1 MKDIKSLFEAAKNS
15 GTENDILS
23 YTEAIQESLKTPA
36 DYISNIEYIISSN
49 IGLGTYKEFAKAYG
63 TSIPMHDKVSALVE
77 ECANRLGRF
86 GVENN
91 EYNAVLESLNEF
103 RKKYAACFAMY
114 EYYAPEDVRD
124 YNRAYYAFNENGV
137 QQSRLL
143 AGMVKAYGE
152 AAIADAIIVADR
164 ISPAAVDA
172 VLEYVIKKDDRVL
185 NEWTYMCAKDMTCST
200 DKLNALK
207 ENSVSSVVESM
218 NARHLKQF
226 RESVIANN
234 NEAEYDYTES
244 EISAIKDLIALKEYT
259 LTCADE
265 LGLNS
270 IKEYKEIGNL
280 YEELDGI
287 VFESDDRLD
296 DFKDELVPI
305 YGVVKSYSEG
315 NMRSDGMEKDKD
327 DILSAKMKKAMKVI
341 TNGDV
346 YAHACLS
353 FDPNMKKL
361 YSYEG
366 YGFVT
371 DTIDNTNWTS
381 TDSIYF
387 CVMFIPKTDADNIKK
402 YIEEMEKDPSKTKF
416 AFMNIIKNQVGTPTK
431 VDNRFVCAAFV
442 SKCLAYADPKNL
454 HRDYSRIRPDDV
466 TILPRAFYVM
476 TVRDR
481 FEFNARKDEF
491 KQRVDNIFSTHKD
504 EIEDYNNML
513 PRIMLK
519 DRMDKLKTIDKI
531 TDWFMTK
538 LNVSRPA
545 AKIEVES
552 ASDDSED
559 D

>member
-1 MKDIKSLFEAAKNS
+1 M
-15 GTENDILS
+15 
-23 YTEAIQESLKTPA
+23 
-36 DYISNIEYIISSN
+36 
-49 IGLGTYKEFAKAYG
+49 
-63 TSIPMHDKVSALVE
+63 VE
-77 ECANRLGRF
+77 ECLDRLGRF
-86 GVENN
+86 GVDNG
-91 EYNAVLESLNEF
+91 EYKTLLESLNEF

-114 EYYAPEDVRD
+114 EYYAPDDIRE
-124 YNRAYYAFNENGV
+124 YTRAYYNFNENGV

-143 AGMVKAYGE
+143 AGMYKTFGE
-152 AAIADAIIVADR
+152 SAIADALIVADR
-164 ISPAAVDA
+164 LSPAAVDA
-172 VLEYVIKKDDRVL
+172 VLEYVAKKNDRVL
-185 NEWTYMCAKDMTCST
+185 NEWTYLCAKDMTCST

-207 ENSVSSVVESM
+207 ENSLSTVVEAMKS
-218 NARHLKQF
+218 RHVKQF
-226 RESVIANN
+226 RESVITNN
-234 NEAEYDYTES
+234 KEAEYDYTES
-244 EISAIKDLIALKEYT
+244 EISALNDLIKFKEYAMT
-259 LTCADE
+259 WADE
-265 LGLNS
+265 LGLSS
-270 IKEYKEIGNL
+270 INEYNDIGNL
-280 YEELDGI
+280 YDELDGI

-315 NMRSDGMEKDKD
+315 NMRSDGMQKDSD
-327 DILSAKMKKAMKVI
+327 DILSAKMKKAMKFI

-353 FDPNMKKL
+353 FDPDMKKL

-366 YGFVT
+366 YGFVV
-371 DTIDNTNWTS
+371 DSIDNTNWTS

-402 YIEEMEKDPSKTKF
+402 YIEGMENDPSKTKF
-416 AFMNIIKNQVGTPTK
+416 AFMNVIKNQVGTPTK

-481 FEFNARKDEF
+481 FEFNSRKDEF
-491 KQRVDNIFSTHKD
+491 KQRVDSIFATHKD